1 MTFETR
7 QLSSVPNVVTP
18 NGSEVRIF
26 CGLSC
31 GSMAQFSL
39 SPGAVSKEVVHRTVE
54 EVWCFIADRGRMWR
68 QLEGCDEIVEVGPG
82 ASVSIPVGTRFQ
94 FHCDGAEKLGA
105 VGTTMLGLARRRRSL
120 RGRLHV
126 APSQG

>member
-1 MTFETR
+1 
-7 QLSSVPNVVTP
+7 
-18 NGSEVRIF
+18 
-26 CGLSC
+26 
-31 GSMAQFSL
+31 MAQFSL

-94 FHCDGAEKLGA
+94 FRCDGAEKLVA
-105 VGTTMLGLARRRRSL
+105 VGTTMPRNCFCRATEIAIDKAPRA
-120 RGRLHV
+120 GRV
-126 APSQG
+126 RPSSESSPTTAYS